1 MEQQRVAINEYQ
13 EGDFVGLHDFL
24 RHLLDTMY
32 NAVVEEADK
41 RHIEKCGAYV
51 NRTTSSFL
59 QNYYIKMNIEITNR
73 PDAQSLREM
82 MERAA
87 TGYQEDQ
94 INGTSS
100 RSETDV

>member
-24 RHLLDTMY
+24 KHLLDTMY
-32 NAVVEEADK
+32 NAVVDEAEI
-41 RHIEKCGAYV
+41 RHIEKSCAYGQI
-51 NRTTSSFL
+51 TTSALL

-73 PDAQSLREM
+73 PDAQLLREM